1 MVATV
6 TRLTEAA
13 STVHY
18 FEVDGYYAK
27 NDLEHRKASRWH
39 GRGVEA
45 LGLHG
50 PVKPKRFEEVLSGRI
65 PGTKTRLGRL
75 RKGRHEHRPGLDI
88 TFSAPK
94 SVSLEALV
102 HAAPKAAA
110 RIIRAHDEAVTA
122 TLDFIEREL
131 LETRGWDPATRKR
144 PRIKA
149 DGLVAATFRHY
160 ASRNLDPQLHT
171 HSVVAN
177 MTRNP
182 DGEWRSA
189 DFIRIERAKLLIG
202 AHYRA
207 ELRRRIE
214 ALGYATEQTMVGSVP
229 GFEIAGYDKA
239 TLEAFSTRRAQAVAW
254 ARERNLDEQ
263 SAAVMQQAVLYT
275 RKRKDEPS
283 REELANIWKARM
295 AECAPRNRHISRNRP
310 ASHTRLDRERWHLAR
325 RGVANRQSPSA
336 LHAVRRAVEH
346 IEERRTVFT
355 ADMLRALVLAPG
367 RWTLKE
373 VDAAIGRLRRE
384 GHLIE
389 ATAARSDCAFVT
401 DRAVKAE
408 RAVLRWMKQESDAP
422 ERFAIDAD
430 HIERHL
436 AAGALNDGQKAAVNT
451 LLLSSRHVCG
461 VQGHAGTGKT
471 TMLKQVVEL
480 AGADRIV
487 ALAPSS
493 SAARTLQRETGIG
506 TKTLQW
512 FLTRYRDVGDGCA
525 DIQSLARAREALEG
539 TLLVVDEASLI
550 SMAQMHGLSR
560 IAEATGIARVA
571 LVGDRAQL
579 RSVEAGQPFRVLQKA
594 GMETAVMDEVLR
606 QRNESLK
613 AAVLHMIE
621 GKPDLAIE
629 ELGPGVLEMDADE
642 LGPRA
647 AALWLD
653 LDRESR
659 KATKVLAPTHARR
672 REITQGIRDG
682 LKAEGNLHGR
692 TLEIERYVN
701 LHLTRAQKG
710 DLDNWREGDIAVFH
724 ADVYGVQAKSG
735 DIFGV
740 IGSQGEKVL
749 LRHPDGKTRRA
760 DPSKYLRYR
769 VDLFETEPIELQA
782 GERIRWTR
790 NDKERG
796 LLNGEEARVLSIG
809 KSSLWLQAADGRTL
823 TLAHDDP
830 HLHFID
836 HAWTSTVHAAQ
847 GMTCDQVIAVL
858 DANQGAITGQAAFYV
873 ELTRARD
880 NAVLLTD
887 DRDALVEALETA
899 TGDELSALEAIGG
912 QFREEGETRVD
923 VLPKPVLS
931 DDALQ
936 DVRGRTKGLEE
947 LRALEPHL
955 DRCLEERLRLEDAA
969 DGAPLSG
976 MDGYAAW
983 KERTTAA
990 LDIGG
995 EVAGRIDWT
1004 ETAETLQGLL
1014 AFDNDVLE
1022 LVEKLRRHVAKEG
1035 EPDEDSLLSPD
1046 ARELVQHVV
1055 LVGSEAPPYARLP
1068 WDLDDLVRRYETT
1081 TGTDAL
1087 DLLFSEEELLA
1098 VAHAERPQS
1107 GEAPQMPATDH
1118 DAAEAPAETPAGD
1131 HISGDDVVEGL
1142 AAAIEERR
1150 ALVAE
1155 AEGRLI
1161 SSLAAYASWRKRAE
1175 AAVDAWQRRDG
1186 ALSDVADRDAA
1197 RLGRAFDLDDGA
1209 VDLVARLEAHEA
1221 EARAAA
1227 RDPQAGLDVSLLA
1240 MDCINNMTLRILDG
1254 EPLPRVLADFMER
1267 RDAWRAER
1275 KKQEAQPGPVT
1286 GVKKAQPATTAP
1298 APRPAPAASP
1308 PSARKSAPERAPT
1321 MTRGPAPAPGPS
1333 ATPPTRQPTTP
1344 APAPRP
1350 APAASPPAARK
1361 PAPERAPKMTRG
1373 PAPAPAPPATPPTRK
1388 PATPAPAPRPAP
1400 AASPPPAR
1408 KPAPERAPTMTRG
1421 PAPAPGPTVDP
1432 PTRQPATTAPAPR
1445 PAPAASPPSARK
1457 PAPERTPTMTREPA
1471 PAPGPPATP
1480 PTRQPATPAPRP
1492 VRPAPPPAEV
1502 SSPSIAT
1509 PPPPAPDPV
1518 LAAQAIARALQER
1531 QRLQYASEG
1540 QALASLAAWKTW
1552 RRETRSA
1559 IADWK
1564 AGAAGATG
1572 ATTWRDA
1579 ERLEALVAFDTEANA
1594 LVETWRHHADDAGRT
1609 GGDAFGHPDAGRILA
1624 AIRRLKD
1631 QAPQDAVLPQALA
1644 RALKEADTHARE
1656 RERVET
1662 LLASVSALDRDRRV
1676 LLEREG
1682 SRDRPLNRRW
1692 NRRWKRWRKEAE
1704 TLAPVIGELKSPA
1717 LAHHLDGTE
1726 GARALVSRVE
1736 RMIAK
1741 RNKRDTLP
1749 GWLLL
1754 RLHDNAEEADRRGVH
1769 PTQTPAWKDIIPEMT
1784 ALYRRLEADDP
1795 RCRMLWQET
1804 YDEDR
1809 RNEVKAEVRRLAG
1822 KIDHFHRRARS
1833 LATEAG
1839 KEGLALHQ
1847 SAAYKYWHDAT
1858 QSWTWN
1864 ARRVLGREGAYGEV
1878 LADGSAT
1885 ARDMAEAMAA
1895 FEEIRKA
1902 YGPPDD
1908 SVRMER
1914 RREEQRQE
1922 QSRSRS
1928 RGFSM

>member
-18 FEVDGYYAK
+18 FEADGYYAK
-27 NDLEHRKASRWH
+27 NDVEHRKASRWH
-39 GRGVEA
+39 GRGVGA

-65 PGTKTRLGRL
+65 PGTKARLGRL
-75 RKGRHEHRPGLDI
+75 RDGKHEHRPGLDI

-110 RIIRAHDEAVTA
+110 RIIRAHDEAVTS

-149 DGLVAATFRHY
+149 EGLVAATFRHY

-182 DGEWRSA
+182 EGEWRSA

-239 TLEAFSTRRAQAVAW
+239 TLKAFSTRRAEALAW
-254 ARERNLDEQ
+254 ARERNLDER

-283 REELANIWKARM
+283 RAELSNIWKARM
-295 AECAPRNRHISRNRP
+295 AECEPRNRRVSRNRP
-310 ASHTRLDRERWHLAR
+310 ASHTRLDRERWHLDR
-325 RGVANRQSPSA
+325 RDAANRQSPSA

-346 IEERRTVFT
+346 LEERRTVFT

-367 RWTLKE
+367 RWPLKE
-373 VDAAIGRLRRE
+373 IDAAIDRLRQD

-389 ATAARSDCAFVT
+389 ATAARSDRAFVT
-401 DRAVKAE
+401 DRAVTAE
-408 RAVLRWMKQESDAP
+408 RAVLRWMKKESDAP
-422 ERFAIDAD
+422 GGFVIDAD
-430 HIERHL
+430 CVERHF
-436 AAGALNDGQKAAVNT
+436 AAGTLNDGQKAAART
-451 LLLSSRHVCG
+451 LLLSPRHACG

-471 TMLKQVVEL
+471 TMLRQVVEL
-480 AGADRIV
+480 AGAERIV

-493 SAARTLQRETGIG
+493 SAARTLERETGIG
-506 TKTLQW
+506 TRTLQW

-525 DIQSLARAREALEG
+525 DARTLARARGALEG

-550 SMAQMHGLSR
+550 SMAQMHSLTR

-579 RSVEAGQPFRVLQKA
+579 RAVEAGQPFRVLQKA

-621 GKPDLAIE
+621 GKADLAIE
-629 ELGPGVLEMDADE
+629 ELGPGVLEMNADE

-653 LDRESR
+653 LDREAR
-659 KATKVLAPTHARR
+659 EATKVLAPTHARR
-672 REITQGIRDG
+672 REITEGIREG
-682 LKAEGNLHGR
+682 LKAEGSLHGR

-710 DLDNWREGDIAVFH
+710 DLDNWREGDVAVFH

-735 DIFGV
+735 DIFDV
-740 IGSQGEKVL
+740 IGSEGEKVL
-749 LRHPDGKTRRA
+749 LKHPDGKTRRV

-769 VDLFETEPIELQA
+769 VELFETEGIELQA
-782 GERIRWTR
+782 GERIHWTR
-790 NDKERG
+790 NDKKRD
-796 LLNGEEARVLSIG
+796 LLNGEEARILSIG
-809 KSSLWLQAADGRTL
+809 KKSLRLQAADGRTL

-830 HLHFID
+830 QLHFID
-836 HAWTSTVHAAQ
+836 HAWTSTIHAAQ

-887 DRDALVEALETA
+887 DRDGLVEALETA
-899 TGDELSALEAIGG
+899 AGDELSALEAIGG
-912 QFREEGETRVD
+912 QFREEEETQVD
-923 VLPKPVLS
+923 VLPKPFLS
-931 DDALQ
+931 EDALQ
-936 DVRGRTKGLEE
+936 DVRRRTGGVEE
-947 LRALEPHL
+947 LRALEPHF

-969 DGAPLSG
+969 GGAPLSRL
-976 MDGYAAW
+976 DGYAAW
-983 KERTTAA
+983 RERTVAA
-990 LDIGG
+990 LETGH

-1004 ETAETLQGLL
+1004 ETAETLRWLL
-1014 AFDNDVLE
+1014 VFDDDVQRLME
-1022 LVEKLRRHVAKEG
+1022 RFRRHVEEVG
-1035 EPDEDSLLSPD
+1035 EPDETSLLRPD
-1046 ARELVQHVV
+1046 YTDLVRHAVFV
-1055 LVGSEAPPYARLP
+1055 ESEAPAHARLP
-1068 WDLDDLVRRYETT
+1068 EALADLIHRYETM
-1081 TGTDAL
+1081 TGADAL
-1087 DLLFSEEELLA
+1087 DLLFDEEELLA
-1098 VAHAERPQS
+1098 AANAESPQS
-1107 GEAPQMPATDH
+1107 GESPQMPAADH

-1131 HISGDDVVEGL
+1131 HSLGDDIAERL

-1150 ALVAE
+1150 ALVAG

-1161 SSLAAYASWRKRAE
+1161 PSLDAYGGWRKRAE
-1175 AAVDAWQRRDG
+1175 AVVDAWQRLDG
-1186 ALSDVADRDAA
+1186 AKGDEAVRDAA
-1197 RLGRAFDLDDGA
+1197 RLGRAFDFDDRA
-1209 VDLVARLEAHEA
+1209 VDLAARLEAHEA
-1221 EARAAA
+1221 QAGAAA
-1227 RDPQAGLDVSLLA
+1227 RDPQAGLDAALLA
-1240 MDCINNMTLRILDG
+1240 LECVTSTSSRILDS

-1267 RDAWRAER
+1267 RAAWRAER
-1275 KKQEAQPGPVT
+1275 EKQEAQPAAGTDVE
-1286 GVKKAQPATTAP
+1286 KAQP
-1298 APRPAPAASP
+1298 
-1308 PSARKSAPERAPT
+1308 E
-1321 MTRGPAPAPGPS
+1321 
-1333 ATPPTRQPTTP
+1333 TP

-1350 APAASPPAARK
+1350 A
-1361 PAPERAPKMTRG
+1361 T
-1373 PAPAPAPPATPPTRK
+1373 
-1388 PATPAPAPRPAP
+1388 

-1408 KPAPERAPTMTRG
+1408 KPAPEQA
-1421 PAPAPGPTVDP
+1421 P
-1432 PTRQPATTAPAPR
+1432 PTARR
-1445 PAPAASPPSARK
+1445 PAPES
-1457 PAPERTPTMTREPA
+1457 
-1471 PAPGPPATP
+1471 GPRVTP
-1480 PTRQPATPAPRP
+1480 PTRNPATPAPRP
-1492 VRPAPPPAEV
+1492 AVRPTPAPAEAT
-1502 SSPSIAT
+1502 SPSIAT
-1509 PPPPAPDPV
+1509 PPPPAPDPA

-1531 QRLQYASEG
+1531 RNLQRGSEG
-1540 QALASLAAWKTW
+1540 QPLASLAAWEPW
-1552 RRETRSA
+1552 RREAREA
-1559 IADWK
+1559 IADWR
-1564 AGAAGATG
+1564 AGAKSAAGG
-1572 ATTWRDA
+1572 ATWRDV
-1579 ERLEALVAFDTEANA
+1579 ERLEALVAFDTEAGA
-1594 LVETWRHHADDAGRT
+1594 LARTWRHHADDVGRT
-1609 GGDAFGHPDAGRILA
+1609 SGDPFDHPDADRLLA

-1631 QAPQDAVLPQALA
+1631 QAPQDAVLPQALDWT
-1644 RALKEADTHARE
+1644 LEEADAHARV
-1656 RERVET
+1656 RMRVET
-1662 LLASVSALDRDRRV
+1662 LLASVTALDRDRRV

-1692 NRRWKRWRKEAE
+1692 NRGWKRWRKEAKA
-1704 TLAPVIGELKSPA
+1704 LAPVIGELKGPA
-1717 LAHHLDGTE
+1717 LARHLDGIV

-1736 RMIAK
+1736 HTIAASEWWD
-1741 RNKRDTLP
+1741 RLP
-1749 GWLLL
+1749 GSLLL
-1754 RLHDNAEEADRRGVH
+1754 RLHDNAAEADRRGIH
-1769 PTQTPAWKDIIPEMT
+1769 ATQTPAWQEIISAMV
-1784 ALYRRLEADDP
+1784 ALARSLEADDP
-1795 RCRMLWQET
+1795 RRRMLWLET
-1804 YDEDR
+1804 CAEDR
-1809 RNEVKAEVRRLAG
+1809 RREVKAEVRRLAG
-1822 KIDHFHRRARS
+1822 EIGHYHRRARS
-1833 LATEAG
+1833 LVTEAR
-1839 KEGLALHQ
+1839 KEVLALHQ
-1847 SAAYKYWHDAT
+1847 SAAYEHWYNHTRHWAREV
-1858 QSWTWN
+1858 
-1864 ARRVLGREGAYGEV
+1864 RRVLGREGAYGEV
-1878 LADGSAT
+1878 LADGSST

-1895 FEEIRKA
+1895 FEEIRTA
-1902 YGPPDD
+1902 HGPPDD

-1914 RREEQRQE
+1914 RREERKQE
-1922 QSRSRS
+1922 QSRSRG